1 MVAGFLAAAF
11 ASVRLA
17 EVENQPWES
26 VAWPGYG
33 AGLVVG
39 LIGVVLLRA
48 TARRDAA
55 QSHKIQADLQI
66 IDTSLTRLVAALAD
80 LNAQRDTLGV
90 YEVHA
95 TIDANLAQDLA
106 SFADAREGLIP
117 RYGLQRYA
125 DVMSRFATAER
136 LINRSWSASVDG
148 YVDEVWSCTE
158 RAETMMVE
166 AHTLLKQYNQQ
177 SAVEAAS
184 S

>member
-1 MVAGFLAAAF
+1 
-11 ASVRLA
+11 
-17 EVENQPWES
+17 
-26 VAWPGYG
+26 
-33 AGLVVG
+33 
-39 LIGVVLLRA
+39 
-48 TARRDAA
+48 
-55 QSHKIQADLQI
+55 
-66 IDTSLTRLVAALAD
+66 
-80 LNAQRDTLGV
+80 
-90 YEVHA
+90 
-95 TIDANLAQDLA
+95 
-106 SFADAREGLIP
+106 
-117 RYGLQRYA
+117 LQRYA